1 MATKQ
6 KRYRLKVSNC
16 TIRGRGSIVYNP
28 YNLRSGCNETDIR
41 NNPDIPKS
49 VKKRILG
56 LRPGT
61 VLTLQ
66 KQSRSSYLTIEVVA
80 SKSLKAERKRELN
93 KILREKKDLEKQLVS
108 LSVQEMKLRR
118 LLGV

>member
-6 KRYRLKVSNC
+6 KRYRLKVNGS
-16 TIRGRGSIVYNP
+16 TVRGGIAYNP
-28 YNLRSGCNETDIR
+28 YKLRSGCNESDIR
-41 NNPDIPKS
+41 KNPNIPAS

-61 VLTLQ
+61 ILSLQ
-66 KQSRSSYLTIEVVA
+66 KQCRSSYLTIEVVT
-80 SKSLKAERKRELN
+80 SKDIKAARKRELN
-93 KILREKKDLEKQLVS
+93 QILREKKHLEKKLTELAVR
-108 LSVQEMKLRR
+108 EAKLRR